1 MRAGDEVLAAY
12 TFGAQPPPAQPI
24 VLEERSADAG
34 AAGGRDDPCVAL
46 EPHVVGRRFERVEID
61 DSRLVRP
68 YEPMAVAAEL
78 EGERVAALERRGKY
92 LIVRFESGRALL
104 IHLRMTGSLRHAA
117 RGALGD
123 DPHRR
128 AVVKLDDGSDVA
140 YRDVRRFGTW
150 ELLEPDEVDAYLQ
163 RRLGHE
169 PLERSFTAKRLAERL
184 EGRRAPL
191 KAALLDQRTVAGLGN
206 IYVDEALWRA
216 QLHPLRPAGTLDAD
230 ELARLTKA
238 IRDALRAGIAR
249 QGASLRDYSTPDGGA
264 GARRSGSACTAA
276 KGSRARA
283 AERRSTRSA
292 WVGGAPGTAPIASVR
307 PRAARR
313 AGRHGRAA
321 SSSV

>member
-1 MRAGDEVLAAY
+1 
-12 TFGAQPPPAQPI
+12 
-24 VLEERSADAG
+24 
-34 AAGGRDDPCVAL
+34 
-46 EPHVVGRRFERVEID
+46 
-61 DSRLVRP
+61 
-68 YEPMAVAAEL
+68 MAVAAEL

-117 RGALGD
+117 GGALGD
-123 DPHRR
+123 DPYRR

-150 ELLEPDEVDAYLQ
+150 ELLEPEEVDAYLQ

-230 ELARLTKA
+230 ELTRLTKA

-249 QGASLRDYSTPDGGA
+249 QGASLRDYSTPDG
-264 GARRSGSACTAA
+264 RRGRAQERFRVYDREGEPCPRCGTPIDKIRVGGRGTWYCPNCQRQAA
-276 KGSRARA
+276 S
-283 AERRSTRSA
+283 RSA
-292 WVGGAPGTAPIASVR
+292 SR
-307 PRAARR
+307 PSRSS
-313 AGRHGRAA
+313 RH
-321 SSSV
+321 SSV